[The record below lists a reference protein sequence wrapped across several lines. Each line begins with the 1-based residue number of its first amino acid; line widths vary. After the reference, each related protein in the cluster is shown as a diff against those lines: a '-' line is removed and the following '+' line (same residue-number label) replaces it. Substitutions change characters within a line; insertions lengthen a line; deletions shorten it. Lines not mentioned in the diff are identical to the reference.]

1 MLSGEPDFEP
11 HHDED
16 QLVGFDFWS
25 SMGFVGV
32 QYVFMLIYFAYK
44 ITSLAH
50 PRDTTFGGS
59 LFARVTIYIGMV
71 LSLIGIIY
79 VQVDLTM
86 TKSTYNTQYLNTR
99 IWEWLVMLQLIY
111 VWIVCP
117 LTMVFYQSNE
127 SEGLVKRLFLA
138 IKVQMPLF
146 LTLIMLTVPT
156 YIWLN

>member
-1 MLSGEPDFEP
+1 
-11 HHDED
+11 
-16 QLVGFDFWS
+16 
-25 SMGFVGV
+25 
-32 QYVFMLIYFAYK
+32 
-44 ITSLAH
+44 
-50 PRDTTFGGS
+50 
-59 LFARVTIYIGMV
+59 
-71 LSLIGIIY
+71 
-79 VQVDLTM
+79 M
-86 TKSTYNTQYLNTR
+86 TKSTYDTQYLNTR